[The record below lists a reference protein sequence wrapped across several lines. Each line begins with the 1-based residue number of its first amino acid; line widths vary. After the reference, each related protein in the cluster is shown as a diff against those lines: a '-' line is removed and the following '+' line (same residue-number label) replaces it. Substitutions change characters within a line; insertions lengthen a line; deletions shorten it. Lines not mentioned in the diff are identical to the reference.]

1 MKNNLIILCFL
12 VLSNTLQAQ
21 RWSLAF
27 VGKPESRALYASNVA
42 KAIQVAWENELLS
55 KGKKEMLLDEII
67 FGQEVDKKSNIDL
80 DVPKSISTNIDE
92 IEEVLGI
99 EEQIDPVKKN
109 KTAEKTNTSSTVSKS
124 TPAKSEIKIQDT
136 DEENTVIVKKLDV
149 PITSENSTTTIAIQR
164 EEVEIDTIYAIPQV
178 LPMFPGGN
186 NAMKQFFSKNIQTP
200 QSTGTPVK
208 GKVFVRFMVD
218 KKGKLSRIYLVKGLT
233 DACNQEALRVV
244 KRMPEWIPATQ
255 EGDPVNAWHTLPIY
269 FEIE

>member
-12 VLSNTLQAQ
+12 VLSNNLQAQ
-21 RWSLAF
+21 RWSSAF

-42 KAIQVAWENELLS
+42 KAIQVAWENELSS
-55 KGKKEMLLDEII
+55 KDKKEMLLDEII

-99 EEQIDPVKKN
+99 EEQIDPVKK
-109 KTAEKTNTSSTVSKS
+109 
-124 TPAKSEIKIQDT
+124 
-136 DEENTVIVKKLDV
+136 KKLENQT
-149 PITSENSTTTIAIQR
+149 PTSGTTNPVVVKSVEVR
-164 EEVEIDTIYAIPQV
+164 EEKPNSISEYVEVVPNEKPVKSKAKILSVQEDDIEIDTIYALPQV
-178 LPMFPGGN
+178 QPMFPGGT
-186 NAMKQFFSKNIQTP
+186 NAMKQFFLKNIQTP
-200 QSTGTPVK
+200 ESTNNPVK

-218 KKGKLSRIYLVKGLT
+218 TKGRLSRIYLVKGLT

-255 EGDPVNAWHTLPIY
+255 EGEVVNAWHTLPIY